1 MPNLKQLVPFTI
13 ITICFLIS
21 IWCFTVSRLVPAS
34 GENVRF
40 ANADAPLVVIDA
52 GHGGDDPGKVGV
64 AGTHEK
70 EINLIIAK
78 QLQALLE
85 SQDVQVI
92 MTRSEDI
99 HLGNGESGWKLAD
112 MKARIAII
120 NEAQPDVVI
129 SIHQNSYTTPDI
141 LGAQCFY
148 YTNSEDS
155 ARLAALLQK
164 QIVQSTN
171 QTKVREI
178 KANSDYYLLKK
189 SQPPTVIVECGFLSN
204 PQEEQLLL
212 SPAYQRKMAWAIHL
226 GILQYLEG
234 ATPSGT

>member
-1 MPNLKQLVPFTI
+1 M
-13 ITICFLIS
+13 
-21 IWCFTVSRLVPAS
+21 
-34 GENVRF
+34 
-40 ANADAPLVVIDA
+40 
-52 GHGGDDPGKVGV
+52 

-78 QLQALLE
+78 QLQTLLE

-120 NEAQPDVVI
+120 DEAQPDVVI

-189 SQPPTVIVECGFLSN
+189 SLPPTVIVECGFLSN